1 MQVREILHKKGSHVF
16 SVHPDDAVGTV
27 LNELV
32 ARKIGS
38 AVVVD
43 RWGKL
48 AGIVSE
54 RDIVQGISRHG
65 AGVLASP
72 VKDIMLT
79 PATTCTPDDE
89 ITGIMSVMTLR
100 RVRHLPVVAGDKLC
114 GVVSIGDVV
123 KHRLDEIQ
131 LEVNVLRDYA
141 RTTVR

>member
-1 MQVREILHKKGSHVF
+1 MQVREILQRKGSHVF
-16 SVHPDDAVGTV
+16 TVHPDDIVGTV

-54 RDIVQGISRHG
+54 RDIVQGLSRRG
-65 AGVLASP
+65 AGALALP
-72 VKDIMLT
+72 VKELMT
-79 PATTCTPDDE
+79 SPATTCDPDDE

-100 RVRHLPVVAGDKLC
+100 RVRHVPVVAAGELC

-131 LEVNVLRDYA
+131 LEVNVLRDHA